1 LTSTAKENQKDQY
14 NCAMSDLNKL
24 TSNLK
29 SVFPQASVIKQFD
42 EVTLSVYG
50 NEIIKTLKKLKTSS
64 QFKFLQLIDIAA
76 VDYSQYPQKLFD
88 NNRYAVVYH
97 LLSIKN
103 NQRLRVRAFV
113 EDNDF
118 PVIETATIVYANA
131 DWYEREAFDLFGVM
145 FLNHPDLRRIL
156 TDYGFIG
163 HPFRKDFPMIGNV
176 EMRYDPEQK
185 RVIYQPVTIE
195 SRNNVPRVIDE
206 EGFRN
211 G

>member
-1 LTSTAKENQKDQY
+1 
-14 NCAMSDLNKL
+14 
-24 TSNLK
+24 
-29 SVFPQASVIKQFD
+29 
-42 EVTLSVYG
+42 VTLSVHG
-50 NEIIKTLKKLKTSS
+50 NAVIKALKKLKTGSH
-64 QFKFLQLIDIAA
+64 FKFIQLIDIAA
-76 VDYSQYPQKLFD
+76 VDYSQYPQNPFD
-88 NNRYAVVYH
+88 ESRYAVVYH
-97 LLSIKN
+97 LLSLKN
-103 NQRLRVRAFV
+103 NQRLRVRAFI
-113 EDNDF
+113 EDNHF
-118 PVIETATIVYANA
+118 PVIETATTIYANA

-195 SRNNVPRVIDE
+195 ARNNVPRVIDE

>member
-1 LTSTAKENQKDQY
+1 
-14 NCAMSDLNKL
+14 MSELNKL
-24 TSNLK
+24 ITNLK
-29 SVFPQASVIKQFD
+29 STFSQAEVKKQFD
-42 EVTLSVYG
+42 EVALSIHG
-50 NEIIKTLKKLKTSS
+50 NEVTKVLKKLKTGS
-64 QFKFLQLIDIAA
+64 QFKFIQLVDIAA
-76 VDYSQYPQKLFD
+76 VDYSKYPQSPFED
-88 NNRYAVVYH
+88 NRYAVIYH
-97 LLSIKN
+97 LLSLKN

-113 EDNDF
+113 EDNHF
-118 PVIETATIVYANA
+118 PVIETATTIFANA

-163 HPFRKDFPMIGNV
+163 HPFRKDFPMVGNV

-185 RVIYQPVTIE
+185 RVIYQPVTIDT
-195 SRNNVPRVIDE
+195 RNNVPRVVDE

>member
-1 LTSTAKENQKDQY
+1 
-14 NCAMSDLNKL
+14 MSDLNKL
-24 TSNLK
+24 ISNLK
-29 SVFPQASVIKQFD
+29 STFPQATVNKQFD
-42 EVTLSVYG
+42 EVTLSVHG
-50 NEIIKTLKKLKTSS
+50 NAVIKILKKLKTGSHF
-64 QFKFLQLIDIAA
+64 QFIQLIDIAA
-76 VDYSQYPQKLFD
+76 VDYSQYPQNPFD
-88 NNRYAVVYH
+88 ESRYAVVYH
-97 LLSIKN
+97 LLSLKN
-103 NQRLRVRAFV
+103 NQRLRVRAFI
-113 EDNDF
+113 EDNHF
-118 PVIETATIVYANA
+118 PVIETATTIYANA

-195 SRNNVPRVIDE
+195 ARNNVPRVIDE

>member
-1 LTSTAKENQKDQY
+1 
-14 NCAMSDLNKL
+14 MSDLNKL
-24 TSNLK
+24 ISNLK
-29 SVFPQASVIKQFD
+29 STFPQAVVNKQFD
-42 EVTLSVYG
+42 EATLSIYG
-50 NEIIKTLKKLKTSS
+50 NEIIKTLKKLKTGA

-113 EDNDF
+113 EDNNF
-118 PVIETATIVYANA
+118 PVIETATTVYANA

>member
-1 LTSTAKENQKDQY
+1 
-14 NCAMSDLNKL
+14 MSDLNKL
-24 TSNLK
+24 ISNLK
-29 SVFPQASVIKQFD
+29 STFPKAVINKQFN
-42 EVTLSVYG
+42 EATLSIYG

-76 VDYSQYPQKLFD
+76 VDYSQYSQKLFD

-113 EDNDF
+113 EDNNF
-118 PVIETATIVYANA
+118 PVIETATTVYANA

-163 HPFRKDFPMIGNV
+163 HPFRKDFPMIGKV

>member
-1 LTSTAKENQKDQY
+1 
-14 NCAMSDLNKL
+14 MSDLNKL
-24 TSNLK
+24 ISNLK
-29 SVFPQASVIKQFD
+29 STFPQAVVNKQFD
-42 EVTLSVYG
+42 EATLSIYG
-50 NEIIKTLKKLKTSS
+50 NEIIKTLKKLKTDS

-113 EDNDF
+113 EDNNF
-118 PVIETATIVYANA
+118 PVIETATTIYANA

>member
-1 LTSTAKENQKDQY
+1 
-14 NCAMSDLNKL
+14 MSELNKL
-24 TSNLK
+24 ITNLK
-29 SVFPQASVIKQFD
+29 STFSQAEVKKQFD
-42 EVTLSVYG
+42 EVALSIHG
-50 NEIIKTLKKLKTSS
+50 NEVIKVLKKLKTGS
-64 QFKFLQLIDIAA
+64 QFKFIQLVDIAA
-76 VDYSQYPQKLFD
+76 VDYSKYPQSPFED
-88 NNRYAVVYH
+88 NRYAVIYH
-97 LLSIKN
+97 LLSLKN

-113 EDNDF
+113 EDNHF
-118 PVIETATIVYANA
+118 PVIETATTIFANA

-163 HPFRKDFPMIGNV
+163 HPFRKDFPMVGNV

-185 RVIYQPVTIE
+185 RVIYQPVTIDT
-195 SRNNVPRVIDE
+195 RNNVPRVVDE

>member
-1 LTSTAKENQKDQY
+1 
-14 NCAMSDLNKL
+14 MSELNKL
-24 TSNLK
+24 ITNLK
-29 SVFPQASVIKQFD
+29 STFSQAAVKKQFD
-42 EVTLSVYG
+42 EVALSIHG
-50 NEIIKTLKKLKTSS
+50 NEVTKVLKKLKTGS
-64 QFKFLQLIDIAA
+64 QFKFIQLVDIAA
-76 VDYSQYPQKLFD
+76 VDYSKYPQSSFED
-88 NNRYAVVYH
+88 NRYAVIYH
-97 LLSIKN
+97 LLSLKN

-113 EDNDF
+113 EDNHF
-118 PVIETATIVYANA
+118 PVIETATTIFANA

-163 HPFRKDFPMIGNV
+163 HPFRKDFPMVGNV

-185 RVIYQPVTIE
+185 RVIYQPVTIDT
-195 SRNNVPRVIDE
+195 RNNVPRVVDE

>member
-1 LTSTAKENQKDQY
+1 
-14 NCAMSDLNKL
+14 MSDLNKL
-24 TSNLK
+24 ISNLK
-29 SVFPQASVIKQFD
+29 STFPQAVLNKQFD
-42 EVTLSVYG
+42 EATLSIYG

-113 EDNDF
+113 EDNNF
-118 PVIETATIVYANA
+118 PVIETATTVYANA

-163 HPFRKDFPMIGNV
+163 HPFRKDFPMIGKV

>member
-1 LTSTAKENQKDQY
+1 
-14 NCAMSDLNKL
+14 MSDLNKL
-24 TSNLK
+24 ISNLK
-29 SVFPQASVIKQFD
+29 STFPQAVVNKQFN
-42 EVTLSVYG
+42 EATLSIYG

-113 EDNDF
+113 EDNNF
-118 PVIETATIVYANA
+118 PVIETATTVYANA

>member
-1 LTSTAKENQKDQY
+1 
-14 NCAMSDLNKL
+14 MSDLNKL
-24 TSNLK
+24 ISNLK
-29 SVFPQASVIKQFD
+29 SIFPQASVNKQFD

-50 NEIIKTLKKLKTSS
+50 NEIIKTLKKLKTGS
-64 QFKFLQLIDIAA
+64 QFKFLQLIDISA

-113 EDNDF
+113 EDNNF
-118 PVIETATIVYANA
+118 PVIETVTTIYANA

>member
-1 LTSTAKENQKDQY
+1 
-14 NCAMSDLNKL
+14 MSDLNKL
-24 TSNLK
+24 ISNLK
-29 SVFPQASVIKQFD
+29 STFPQAVVNKQFD
-42 EVTLSVYG
+42 EATLSIYG
-50 NEIIKTLKKLKTSS
+50 NEIIKTLKKLKTGS

-76 VDYSQYPQKLFD
+76 GDYSQYPQKLFD

-118 PVIETATIVYANA
+118 PVIETATTVYANA

>member
-1 LTSTAKENQKDQY
+1 
-14 NCAMSDLNKL
+14 MSDLNKL
-24 TSNLK
+24 ISNLK
-29 SVFPQASVIKQFD
+29 STFPQAVINKQFN
-42 EVTLSVYG
+42 EATLSIYG

-113 EDNDF
+113 EDNNF
-118 PVIETATIVYANA
+118 PVIETATTVYANA

-163 HPFRKDFPMIGNV
+163 HPFRKDFPMIGKV

-195 SRNNVPRVIDE
+195 PRNNVPRVIDE

>member
-1 LTSTAKENQKDQY
+1 
-14 NCAMSDLNKL
+14 MSDLNKL
-24 TSNLK
+24 ISNLK
-29 SVFPQASVIKQFD
+29 STFPQASVNKQFD
-42 EVTLSVYG
+42 EATLSVYG
-50 NEIIKTLKKLKTSS
+50 NEIIKTLKKLKTDS

-118 PVIETATIVYANA
+118 PVIETATTVYANA

>member
-1 LTSTAKENQKDQY
+1 
-14 NCAMSDLNKL
+14 MSELNKL
-24 TSNLK
+24 ITNLK
-29 SVFPQASVIKQFD
+29 STFSQAAVKKQFD
-42 EVTLSVYG
+42 EVALSIHG
-50 NEIIKTLKKLKTSS
+50 NEVTKVLKKLKTGS
-64 QFKFLQLIDIAA
+64 QFKFIQLVDIAA
-76 VDYSQYPQKLFD
+76 VDYSKYPQSSFED
-88 NNRYAVVYH
+88 NRYAVIYH
-97 LLSIKN
+97 LLSLKN

-113 EDNDF
+113 EDNHF
-118 PVIETATIVYANA
+118 PVIETATTIFANA

-185 RVIYQPVTIE
+185 RVIYQPVTIDT
-195 SRNNVPRVIDE
+195 RNNVPRVVDE

>member
-1 LTSTAKENQKDQY
+1 
-14 NCAMSDLNKL
+14 MSDLNKL
-24 TSNLK
+24 ISNLK
-29 SVFPQASVIKQFD
+29 STFPQAVVNKQFD
-42 EVTLSVYG
+42 EATLSIYG
-50 NEIIKTLKKLKTSS
+50 NEIIKTLKKLKTDS

-118 PVIETATIVYANA
+118 PVIETATTVYANA

>member
-1 LTSTAKENQKDQY
+1 
-14 NCAMSDLNKL
+14 MSDLNKL
-24 TSNLK
+24 ISNLK
-29 SVFPQASVIKQFD
+29 STFPQAVINKQFN
-42 EVTLSVYG
+42 EANLSIYG

-118 PVIETATIVYANA
+118 PVIETATTVYANA

>member
-1 LTSTAKENQKDQY
+1 
-14 NCAMSDLNKL
+14 MSDLNKL
-24 TSNLK
+24 ISNLK
-29 SVFPQASVIKQFD
+29 STFPQAVLNKQFD
-42 EVTLSVYG
+42 EATLSIYG
-50 NEIIKTLKKLKTSS
+50 NEIIKTLKKLKTGS

-113 EDNDF
+113 EDNNF
-118 PVIETATIVYANA
+118 PVIETATTVYANA

>member
-1 LTSTAKENQKDQY
+1 
-14 NCAMSDLNKL
+14 MSDLNKL
-24 TSNLK
+24 ISNLK
-29 SVFPQASVIKQFD
+29 STFPQATLNKQFD
-42 EVTLSVYG
+42 EVTLSVHG
-50 NEIIKTLKKLKTSS
+50 NAVIKILKKLKIGSH
-64 QFKFLQLIDIAA
+64 FKFIQLIDIAA
-76 VDYSQYPQKLFD
+76 VDYSQYHHNPSD
-88 NNRYAVVYH
+88 ESRYAVVYH
-97 LLSIKN
+97 LLSLKN
-103 NQRLRVRAFV
+103 NQRLRVRAFI
-113 EDNDF
+113 EDNHF
-118 PVIETATIVYANA
+118 PVIETATTIYANA

-195 SRNNVPRVIDE
+195 ARNNVPRVIDE

>member
-1 LTSTAKENQKDQY
+1 
-14 NCAMSDLNKL
+14 MSELNKL
-24 TSNLK
+24 ITNLK
-29 SVFPQASVIKQFD
+29 STFSQAEVKKQFD
-42 EVTLSVYG
+42 EVALSIHG
-50 NEIIKTLKKLKTSS
+50 NEVIKVLKKLKTGSK
-64 QFKFLQLIDIAA
+64 FKFIQLVDIAA
-76 VDYSQYPQKLFD
+76 VDYSKYPQSPFED
-88 NNRYAVVYH
+88 NRYAVIYH
-97 LLSIKN
+97 LLSLKN

-113 EDNDF
+113 EDNHF
-118 PVIETATIVYANA
+118 PVIETATTIFANA

-163 HPFRKDFPMIGNV
+163 HPFRKDFPMVGNV

-185 RVIYQPVTIE
+185 RVIYQPVTIDT
-195 SRNNVPRVIDE
+195 RNNVPRVVDE

>member
-1 LTSTAKENQKDQY
+1 
-14 NCAMSDLNKL
+14 MSDLNKL
-24 TSNLK
+24 ISNLK
-29 SVFPQASVIKQFD
+29 STFPQAFINKQFN
-42 EVTLSVYG
+42 EATLSIYG

-113 EDNDF
+113 EDNNF
-118 PVIETATIVYANA
+118 PVIETATTVYANA
-131 DWYEREAFDLFGVM
+131 EWYEREAFDLFGVM

>member
-1 LTSTAKENQKDQY
+1 
-14 NCAMSDLNKL
+14 MSDLNKL
-24 TSNLK
+24 ISNLK
-29 SVFPQASVIKQFD
+29 STFPQAVVNKQFD
-42 EVTLSVYG
+42 EATLSIYG
-50 NEIIKTLKKLKTSS
+50 NEIIKTLKKLKTGA

-113 EDNDF
+113 EDNNF
-118 PVIETATIVYANA
+118 PVIETVTTIYANA

>member
-1 LTSTAKENQKDQY
+1 
-14 NCAMSDLNKL
+14 MSELNKL
-24 TSNLK
+24 ITNLK
-29 SVFPQASVIKQFD
+29 SIFSQAEVKKQFD
-42 EVTLSVYG
+42 EVALSIHG
-50 NEIIKTLKKLKTSS
+50 NEVTKVLKKLKTGS
-64 QFKFLQLIDIAA
+64 QFKFIQLVDIAA
-76 VDYSQYPQKLFD
+76 VDYSKYPQSPFED
-88 NNRYAVVYH
+88 NRYAVIYH
-97 LLSIKN
+97 LLSLKN

-113 EDNDF
+113 EDNHF
-118 PVIETATIVYANA
+118 PVIETATTIFANA

-163 HPFRKDFPMIGNV
+163 HPFRKDFPMVGNV

-185 RVIYQPVTIE
+185 RVIYQPVTIDT
-195 SRNNVPRVIDE
+195 RNNVPRVVDE

>member
-1 LTSTAKENQKDQY
+1 
-14 NCAMSDLNKL
+14 MSDLNKL
-24 TSNLK
+24 ISNLK
-29 SVFPQASVIKQFD
+29 STFPQAVINKQFN
-42 EVTLSVYG
+42 EATLSIYG

-113 EDNDF
+113 EDNNF
-118 PVIETATIVYANA
+118 PVIETATTVYANA

>member
-1 LTSTAKENQKDQY
+1 
-14 NCAMSDLNKL
+14 M
-24 TSNLK
+24 
-29 SVFPQASVIKQFD
+29 
-42 EVTLSVYG
+42 
-50 NEIIKTLKKLKTSS
+50 
-64 QFKFLQLIDIAA
+64 QLIDIAA

-118 PVIETATIVYANA
+118 PVIETATTVYANA

>member
-1 LTSTAKENQKDQY
+1 
-14 NCAMSDLNKL
+14 MSDLNKL
-24 TSNLK
+24 ISNLK
-29 SVFPQASVIKQFD
+29 STFPQAVINKQFN
-42 EVTLSVYG
+42 EATLSIYG

-113 EDNDF
+113 EDNNF
-118 PVIETATIVYANA
+118 PVIETATTVYANA

-163 HPFRKDFPMIGNV
+163 HPFRKDFPMIGKV

-195 SRNNVPRVIDE
+195 SRNNIPRVIDE

>member
-1 LTSTAKENQKDQY
+1 
-14 NCAMSDLNKL
+14 MSDLNKL

-29 SVFPQASVIKQFD
+29 SAFPQASVIKQFD

-50 NEIIKTLKKLKTSS
+50 NEIIKTLKKLKTAS

-113 EDNDF
+113 EDNNF
-118 PVIETATIVYANA
+118 PVINTATTVYANA

>member
-1 LTSTAKENQKDQY
+1 
-14 NCAMSDLNKL
+14 MSDLNKL
-24 TSNLK
+24 ISNLK
-29 SVFPQASVIKQFD
+29 STFPQAVVNKQFD
-42 EVTLSVYG
+42 EAILSIYG
-50 NEIIKTLKKLKTSS
+50 NEIIKTLKKLKTDS

-118 PVIETATIVYANA
+118 PVIETATTVYANA

-163 HPFRKDFPMIGNV
+163 HPFRKDFPMIGKV

>member
-1 LTSTAKENQKDQY
+1 
-14 NCAMSDLNKL
+14 MSELNKL
-24 TSNLK
+24 ITNLK
-29 SVFPQASVIKQFD
+29 STFSQAEVKKQFD
-42 EVTLSVYG
+42 EVALSIHG
-50 NEIIKTLKKLKTSS
+50 NEVTKVLKKLKTGSK
-64 QFKFLQLIDIAA
+64 FKFIQLVDIAA
-76 VDYSQYPQKLFD
+76 VDYSKYPQSPFED
-88 NNRYAVVYH
+88 NRYAVIYH
-97 LLSIKN
+97 LLSLKN

-113 EDNDF
+113 EDNHF
-118 PVIETATIVYANA
+118 PVIETATTIFANA

-163 HPFRKDFPMIGNV
+163 HPFRKDFPMVGNV

-185 RVIYQPVTIE
+185 RVIYQPVTIDT
-195 SRNNVPRVIDE
+195 RNNVPRVVDE

>member
-1 LTSTAKENQKDQY
+1 
-14 NCAMSDLNKL
+14 MSDLNKL
-24 TSNLK
+24 ISNLK
-29 SVFPQASVIKQFD
+29 STFPQAFINKQFN
-42 EVTLSVYG
+42 EATLSIYG

-113 EDNDF
+113 EDNNF
-118 PVIETATIVYANA
+118 PVIETATTVYANA

-163 HPFRKDFPMIGNV
+163 HPFRKDFPMIGKV

>member
-1 LTSTAKENQKDQY
+1 
-14 NCAMSDLNKL
+14 MSDLNKL
-24 TSNLK
+24 ISKLK
-29 SVFPQASVIKQFD
+29 STFPQAVINKQFN
-42 EVTLSVYG
+42 EATLSIYG

-113 EDNDF
+113 EDNNF
-118 PVIETATIVYANA
+118 PVIETATTVYANA

-163 HPFRKDFPMIGNV
+163 HPFRKDFPMIGKV

>member
-1 LTSTAKENQKDQY
+1 
-14 NCAMSDLNKL
+14 MSDLNKL
-24 TSNLK
+24 ISNLK
-29 SVFPQASVIKQFD
+29 STFPQAVINKQFN
-42 EVTLSVYG
+42 EANLSIYG

-113 EDNDF
+113 EDNNF
-118 PVIETATIVYANA
+118 PVIETATTVYANA

-163 HPFRKDFPMIGNV
+163 HPFRKDFPMIGKV

>member
-1 LTSTAKENQKDQY
+1 MN
-14 NCAMSDLNKL
+14 DLNKL
-24 TSNLK
+24 ISNLK
-29 SVFPQASVIKQFD
+29 STFPQAVINKQFN
-42 EVTLSVYG
+42 EANLSIYG

-113 EDNDF
+113 EDNNF
-118 PVIETATIVYANA
+118 PVIETATTVYANA

-176 EMRYDPEQK
+176 EMRYDPQQK